1 MFKVISSN
9 ICKKSLTRF
18 SIIAQAHTAAPTA
31 HGNHAVSPQFNQVD
45 VYPRI
50 GKREIVGFGR
60 NGEPTYFDAPDC
72 PCPAVRW
79 KEDSPEI
86 KALREKA
93 KGDWGNLT
101 VADKKALYRAD
112 FRSTIS
118 ERTAPDGEWKFT
130 VGFILA
136 FIGGSIWGYYFF
148 TKSIY
153 NTPKLETSSAEHQ
166 ARMLE
171 RMIAEGVGR
180 VEGVSS
186 KWDYETGTWKK
197 N

>member
-1 MFKVISSN
+1 MFKVVSSN

-18 SIIAQAHTAAPTA
+18 SIVAQAHTAAPA
-31 HGNHAVSPQFNQVD
+31 APGHHAVEPQFKQAE

-50 GKREIVGFGR
+50 GNREIVGFGR
-60 NGEPTYFDAPDC
+60 NGEPSYFDSPDC

-79 KEDSPEI
+79 KEDTPEI

-93 KGDWGNLT
+93 KGDWTNLT
-101 VADKKALYRAD
+101 VEEKKILYRAD

-118 ERTAPDGEWKFT
+118 ETVAPTGEWKFI
-130 VGFILA
+130 VGSLLGIMGA
-136 FIGGSIWGYYFF
+136 TIWGYYFF
-148 TKSIY
+148 TKAIY
-153 NTPKLETSSAEHQ
+153 PVKLETSSNEHQ

-171 RMIAEGVGR
+171 RMIAQGVGR
-180 VEGVSS
+180 VHGVSS

-197 N
+197 